1 MIELKTQTGQ
11 LSPRQNLVFN
21 ELSKAGF
28 PVYVL
33 HSKEEVEDFIN
44 HVAQRSTPPVSDR
57 DDWEGEIHPQ
67 LGSISTPG
75 FGEDDDIYDDTS
87 GAV

>member
-57 DDWEGEIHPQ
+57 DDWESEMHPQ
-67 LGSISTPG
+67 HRTIPATGL
-75 FGEDDDIYDDTS
+75 GEDDDIYDDTG